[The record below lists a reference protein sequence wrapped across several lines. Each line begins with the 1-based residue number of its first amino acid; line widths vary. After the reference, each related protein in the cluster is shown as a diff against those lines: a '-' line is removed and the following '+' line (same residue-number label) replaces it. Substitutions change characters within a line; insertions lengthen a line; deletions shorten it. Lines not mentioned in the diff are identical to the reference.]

1 MYKKVLQI
9 RSSYVIFYLERRTY
23 MVVKVKNDN
32 GNYDQQKVMEL
43 LFAAAGDRSF
53 RQFAIDAGLSP
64 GYLYRVKSGDYRL
77 TPDVIRRLTSA
88 AANPQGNIG
97 YEDLMRA
104 AGYQDDNQERMMS
117 WSDEVTPDAKH
128 RRMWKE
134 REIKAKEFKN
144 VAEGIVLKSLLNKE
158 IEFTSAAE
166 VEDKSSIGRVRTD
179 IKLKLKKEEIKEWW
193 IEFKFLDESRKSS
206 RMMGRRIIN
215 LIFGNLLATPSKKT
229 RKISIAVNDSVFF
242 NQIAEYKNQTSY
254 RGELS
259 VILIDTDNFK
269 IVKEVYLS
277 HFDENDKS
285 MEIKLS

>member
-1 MYKKVLQI
+1 
-9 RSSYVIFYLERRTY
+9 
-23 MVVKVKNDN
+23 MVVKVKNNN

-43 LFAAAGDRSF
+43 ILAAAGDRSL

-88 AANPQGNIG
+88 AADPQGNIG

-134 REIKAKEFKN
+134 REIKAKEFEN

-158 IEFTSAAE
+158 IEFTKASE
-166 VEDKSSIGRVRTD
+166 KEDKPSIGRLTPD
-179 IKLKLKKEEIKEWW
+179 MKLKLKKEEIKEWW
-193 IEFKFLDESRKSS
+193 IEFKYLDADRRSS
-206 RMMGRRIIN
+206 RLMGRRIIN
-215 LIFGNLLATPSKKT
+215 MIFGQLLGTPSKKT
-229 RKISIAVNDSVFF
+229 RKISIAVNDPVFF

-259 VILIDTDNFK
+259 VMLIDTENFK
-269 IVKEVYLS
+269 VEKEVYLS

-285 MEIKLS
+285 MEITLSK